1 MKHNI
6 GYRIRKLRES
16 KDFSQQNMADELG
29 LTHSA
34 YSKIETGKTDPS
46 VGRVK
51 QIAEILKVDITY
63 FFQEGSPNKA
73 EESNIPYGV
82 ATKINLEEIIRV
94 INKMKEEIASL
105 KASLPAPQKK
115 KKKA

>member
-16 KDFSQQNMADELG
+16 KDYSQQNMADELG

-51 QIAEILKVDITY
+51 QIAEILKVDVLH
-63 FFQEGSPNKA
+63 FFQEEVPAKVGERDA
-73 EESNIPYGV
+73 LYGA
-82 ATKINLEEIIRV
+82 ATKSELEDVIRM
-94 INKMKEEIASL
+94 IDKLKEDIAFL
-105 KASLPAPQKK
+105 KANLPAPAKRKK
-115 KKKA
+115 T